1 MTRPGLGPRLT
12 TLPRTFYARATAE
25 VARDLLGK
33 ILVHGETA
41 GRIVEVEAYL
51 GLADLASHASKGRT
65 PRTQVMFGPP
75 GHAYVYFIYGM
86 YECFNVVTE
95 AEGTPGAVLVRALE
109 PVAGIDRMFSRR
121 PAVRREEDLCSGP
134 GKLTLAMDITRRHN
148 GRDLTHGDLRVEKP
162 AKRSNFLVGVSPR
175 IGIRHCADWPLRFFV
190 QGSGFVS
197 KSPFNR

>member
-1 MTRPGLGPRLT
+1 MN
-12 TLPRTFYARATAE
+12 TLPRTFYSRPTAE

-33 ILVHGETA
+33 ILVHGDTA

-51 GLADLASHASKGRT
+51 GLVDLASHASKGRT

-95 AEGTPGAVLVRALE
+95 SDGTPGAVLVRALE
-109 PVAGIDRMFSRR
+109 PVAGIERMFSRR
-121 PAVRREEDLCSGP
+121 PAVHREQDLCSGP

-162 AKRSNFLVGVSPR
+162 AKRSMFLVGVSPR
-175 IGIRHCADWPLRFFV
+175 IGIRHCTDWPLRFFV
-190 QGSGFVS
+190 QGSAFVS
-197 KSPFNR
+197 KSPLNR